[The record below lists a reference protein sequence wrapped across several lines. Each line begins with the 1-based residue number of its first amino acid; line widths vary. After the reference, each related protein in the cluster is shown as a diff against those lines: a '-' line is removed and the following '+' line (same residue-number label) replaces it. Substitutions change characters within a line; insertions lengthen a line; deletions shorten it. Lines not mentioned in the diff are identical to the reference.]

1 MKKLFSMIIITV
13 MLLSALAMNVGAA
26 DEAFTKEAAE
36 ALLKRGFEM
45 YEALNY
51 GSTTT
56 VSVNIISFDP
66 LKYDNL
72 SIKEKYVDLGFTG
85 NEIHVPVAPN
95 GTKFQMNI
103 GAPYNEISP
112 TNENEFFGRRI
123 TSMDDINSFLGEIF
137 SGDALARVKYD
148 RIEKDFEKFIVGDN
162 GNVYMLLCGEIQPRP
177 LICEYGE
184 LNVDGNKASMVVIL
198 GENRETADSNGD
210 MALVL
215 DCEKVTVDFE
225 KTSNG
230 WRISGGELFDRLY
243 YDVPSQQTPSSPNT
257 GDETS
262 ILIALLALSGIA
274 LACVPAVKRRER

>member
-1 MKKLFSMIIITV
+1 MKKIISLIVISV

-26 DEAFTKEAAE
+26 DEAFPKEVAE

-85 NEIHVPVAPN
+85 KAIYVPVAPN
-95 GTKFQMNI
+95 GTKFPMNI

-123 TSMDDINSFLGEIF
+123 TSMDDINSLLGEIF

-198 GENRETADSNGD
+198 GKNRETADSNGD

-257 GDETS
+257 GDETAI
-262 ILIALLALSGIA
+262 ILALLVLSG
-274 LACVPAVKRRER
+274 LAVAVVPRKRRKR

>member
-1 MKKLFSMIIITV
+1 MKKIISLVVISV

-26 DEAFTKEAAE
+26 DEAFSHEEAE
-36 ALLKRGFEM
+36 ALLKKGFEV

-56 VSVNIISFDP
+56 VSVNITSFDP
-66 LKYDNL
+66 LKYDSL
-72 SIKEKYVDLGFTG
+72 SIKENYVDLGFTG
-85 NEIHVPVAPN
+85 NSVSVYEAPN
-95 GTKFQMNI
+95 GTKFPMNI
-103 GAPYNEISP
+103 GAVYDEISP

-137 SGDALARVKYD
+137 LGDALARVKYD

-162 GNVYMLLCGEIQPRP
+162 GNVYMLLSGEIQPRP

-184 LNVDGNKASMVVIL
+184 LNVDGNKANMVVAL
-198 GENRETADSNGD
+198 GYHRGTADSNGE
-210 MALVL
+210 MILVL

-230 WRISGGELFDRLY
+230 WRISGGELFDMLY
-243 YDVPSQQTPSSPNT
+243 YDVPPQQTPSSPNT
-257 GDETS
+257 SDPTA
-262 ILIALLALSGIA
+262 IIIALLALSGTAIA
-274 LACVPAVKRRER
+274 VVPKRKRRI